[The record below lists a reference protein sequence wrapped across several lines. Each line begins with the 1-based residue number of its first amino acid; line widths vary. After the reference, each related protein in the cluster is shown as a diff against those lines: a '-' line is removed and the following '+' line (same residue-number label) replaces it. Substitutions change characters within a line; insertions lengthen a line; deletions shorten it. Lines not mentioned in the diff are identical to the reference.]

1 MADLL
6 DSPHAVLDGQVRDHA
21 MRMTRSRE
29 FHACIAMT
37 AMTGR
42 ARAVRRGTA
51 FASTRVS
58 TRPLPVSPPRRAR
71 ASLILE
77 NARTDALRA
86 TRFIS
91 ALGTKPAIHRSSSS
105 CRA

>member
-29 FHACIAMT
+29 FHACIAR

-58 TRPLPVSPPRRAR
+58 TRPLPFPHHVTRAR
-71 ASLILE
+71 L
-77 NARTDALRA
+77 
-86 TRFIS
+86 
-91 ALGTKPAIHRSSSS
+91 
-105 CRA
+105 